1 MAGQGT
7 RRTCGQFLIILA
19 VLFRYTDAIRRE
31 GLFREQISKLKS
43 FQIVTPQLVRDRKR
57 RHDDV
62 KQATNQASCHYNG
75 HVEGRE
81 DSLVALS
88 TCNGL
93 RYEFYAIEVD
103 EEDLDSDVFM
113 GVIFLGNESYGL
125 EPAVNSSTNEHLLFP
140 LKHVQTEPFV
150 CGLANDISHSNDGS
164 HEAGL
169 SMIKFLRRKRNLPQ
183 TRYVELVLVVDNQRF
198 IFKKRNVT
206 AVKNEMVQLT
216 NLVDTYYQQLNIRI
230 ILVGLEIFEAQNP
243 FSVSG
248 SAGAVLGNFV
258 DWRKTNLVPRIQN
271 DMAQLIVGQAG
282 AYSGGILGM
291 AFVGSVCSV
300 STAGGIS
307 VYSDN
312 QLQYYST
319 VLAHEMGHN
328 LGMYHDDTRCQC
340 GTNGYCI
347 MDSTATTLRL
357 YAKWKEG
364 DRGLVSVRATIQDEP
379 TKIQECTRIIAPSD
393 KFLVSTSDSRN
404 PRRMETRRNRDHHGM
419 HQIVGVAD
427 MEKSYKWLEKARLTD
442 SNEALIM
449 AAQEQVLNTRSVEAG
464 IYTKQYPGCRLG
476 KDALETIQ
484 HITVGCKMLAGREYM
499 EGHNEVAGIV
509 YRNTCATYRLDIPP
523 KVVENDHHNVRN
535 KEHEKLEK
543 YQELK
548 EEPQKKVKETVLP
561 VAIRALG
568 AVICKLG
575 ELHHPGTSFL
585 NGRPGSTLFSEC
597 SGNDFATLI
606 SRGGGVCLK
615 NQPLN
620 GSFISV
626 AECGNGILDPEE
638 QCDCGLPGNC
648 TNPCCDAATC
658 TFTRGSTC
666 AAGSCCKNCQLLV
679 SGTLCRSSVNE
690 CDLPEFC
697 LGSSGFCPRDTYLM
711 DGIQCAA
718 NTAYCYEGRCQ
729 TLDYQC
735 KQLFGSTATKADNQ
749 CFRYIN
755 MQGTMFGNCGYSGS
769 TLVPCSSANI
779 MCGKIQCTNFDSN
792 YPPAG
797 AVISVQ
803 NIGQNI
809 SCRNANFNLGPDVMD
824 PTYVQTGTV
833 CDTGKVCIKFQ
844 CVNSSKLTQTGT
856 CNAGSDCHGNGV
868 CNNLGHC
875 FCNDG
880 WGPPNCN
887 VPGRG
892 GSVDSGPA
900 EIDYSLRNGLLIF
913 FLLVV
918 PLLAGL
924 VLLLLFV
931 FRRDMLRR
939 CLNCHG
945 DNTHGSNSMPQRSS
959 QPSSNVQSA
968 SALPATVRT
977 PPTRPQVNSSRNTS
991 AKGIFGPHVYTVSQ
1005 WHRSPCAPRWLMPKQ
1020 MPMWCRMRS
1029 APSCLHSGRQKLCR
1043 VKSVISARVGL
1054 WPGWGVCSSVS
1065 SPASPHNSL
1074 LPLEAMQ

>member
-1 MAGQGT
+1 
-7 RRTCGQFLIILA
+7 
-19 VLFRYTDAIRRE
+19 
-31 GLFREQISKLKS
+31 
-43 FQIVTPQLVRDRKR
+43 
-57 RHDDV
+57 
-62 KQATNQASCHYNG
+62 G

-93 RYEFYAIEVD
+93 RYE
-103 EEDLDSDVFM
+103 

-183 TRYVELVLVVDNQRF
+183 TRYVELVLVVDNQRVG
-198 IFKKRNVT
+198 RNVT

-271 DMAQLIVGQAG
+271 DMAQLIVG
-282 AYSGGILGM
+282 GILGM

-307 VYSDN
+307 V
-312 QLQYYST
+312 LQYYST

-340 GTNGYCI
+340 GTNGYCV
-347 MDSTATTLRL
+347 MDSTAT
-357 YAKWKEG
+357 
-364 DRGLVSVRATIQDEP
+364 
-379 TKIQECTRIIAPSD
+379 
-393 KFLVSTSDSRN
+393 
-404 PRRMETRRNRDHHGM
+404 
-419 HQIVGVAD
+419 
-427 MEKSYKWLEKARLTD
+427 
-442 SNEALIM
+442 
-449 AAQEQVLNTRSVEAG
+449 
-464 IYTKQYPGCRLG
+464 
-476 KDALETIQ
+476 
-484 HITVGCKMLAGREYM
+484 
-499 EGHNEVAGIV
+499 
-509 YRNTCATYRLDIPP
+509 
-523 KVVENDHHNVRN
+523 
-535 KEHEKLEK
+535 
-543 YQELK
+543 
-548 EEPQKKVKETVLP
+548 
-561 VAIRALG
+561 
-568 AVICKLG
+568 
-575 ELHHPGTSFL
+575 
-585 NGRPGSTLFSEC
+585 GSTLFSEC

-844 CVNSSKLTQTGT
+844 CVNSSELTQTGT

-900 EIDYSLRNGLLIF
+900 EIGTRTRTNKHKVVSERVLIF
-913 FLLVV
+913 I
-918 PLLAGL
+918 
-924 VLLLLFV
+924 
-931 FRRDMLRR
+931 
-939 CLNCHG
+939 
-945 DNTHGSNSMPQRSS
+945 MPQRSS

-1029 APSCLHSGRQKLCR
+1029 APSCLHSGALMQQLVNGVHVNRTACIH
-1043 VKSVISARVGL
+1043 VNSAPEMPYTSGAE
-1054 WPGWGVCSSVS
+1054 
-1065 SPASPHNSL
+1065 PAWCKRNL
-1074 LPLEAMQ
+1074 LFHFCTFFYLHA

>member
-62 KQATNQASCHYNG
+62 KQATNQTLHSEGLTYMIKIADTIHYISLTKNKDFLSPRFTVVSHGTNKSPMKIDTKKPASCHYNG

-93 RYEFYAIEVD
+93 R
-103 EEDLDSDVFM
+103 

-340 GTNGYCI
+340 GTNGYCV
-347 MDSTATTLRL
+347 MDSTAT
-357 YAKWKEG
+357 
-364 DRGLVSVRATIQDEP
+364 
-379 TKIQECTRIIAPSD
+379 
-393 KFLVSTSDSRN
+393 
-404 PRRMETRRNRDHHGM
+404 
-419 HQIVGVAD
+419 
-427 MEKSYKWLEKARLTD
+427 
-442 SNEALIM
+442 
-449 AAQEQVLNTRSVEAG
+449 
-464 IYTKQYPGCRLG
+464 
-476 KDALETIQ
+476 
-484 HITVGCKMLAGREYM
+484 
-499 EGHNEVAGIV
+499 
-509 YRNTCATYRLDIPP
+509 
-523 KVVENDHHNVRN
+523 
-535 KEHEKLEK
+535 
-543 YQELK
+543 
-548 EEPQKKVKETVLP
+548 
-561 VAIRALG
+561 
-568 AVICKLG
+568 
-575 ELHHPGTSFL
+575 
-585 NGRPGSTLFSEC
+585 GSTLFSEC

-844 CVNSSKLTQTGT
+844 CVNSSELTQTGT

-977 PPTRPQVNSSRNTS
+977 PPTRPQPPQFTAAPGGYASYGNWSGDDTQ
-991 AKGIFGPHVYTVSQ
+991 ITVST
-1005 WHRSPCAPRWLMPKQ
+1005 SPTPIQGPGVPKPIPPKQ
-1020 MPMWCRMRS
+1020 
-1029 APSCLHSGRQKLCR
+1029 
-1043 VKSVISARVGL
+1043 VVT
-1054 WPGWGVCSSVS
+1054 
-1065 SPASPHNSL
+1065 
-1074 LPLEAMQ
+1074 